1 MHNKKCEDDCYL
13 EKYYG
18 SMHDS
23 LISSTFYRTSRD
35 LFPQMDHSTVFEPLD
50 SELLANREVLLQ
62 LMEMLDPLTVN
73 KHYVEAMRGL
83 CNSGLFGLSLMM
95 VASLVA
101 AALMTILVCVDSHT
115 WIYLTKR

>member
-1 MHNKKCEDDCYL
+1 
-13 EKYYG
+13 
-18 SMHDS
+18 
-23 LISSTFYRTSRD
+23 
-35 LFPQMDHSTVFEPLD
+35 MDHSAVIEPID
-50 SELLANREVLLQ
+50 RELLSGREQLMQ
-62 LMEMLDPLTVN
+62 LMEMLDLQTVN

-101 AALMTILVCVDSHT
+101 AALLTILVCVDSHT